1 MKTLL
6 LICSL
11 LIAVAGF
18 SQNPVP
24 NSGFE
29 NWTNNEPDNW
39 LTLNIPGVAVSCQQT
54 NISQSGSS
62 ALKGIVVPMAGGF
75 LWPPYVVSTNQAG
88 DPFPV
93 DQSYS
98 NLSFYYQLDLK
109 GNAEFFEAT
118 VAIADGSD
126 NGIAGG
132 NAEFFSNANTGVFTL
147 ANVPITYI
155 SGNPAGAYIAFAIY
169 DTLDGAGV
177 EGGSYYIVDEV
188 SLNFF
193 SNIEEVSSSVT
204 INLPYPNPASSQIN
218 IPFVLKDQSQVSMK
232 IYDVLGRK
240 VSDTDYGTLQA
251 GSYKEVMNVSSWMPG
266 IYYCEISTDYGFNKM
281 QFLVTGE

>member
-132 NAEFFSNANTGVFTL
+132 NAEFFSNTNTGVFTL

-193 SNIEEVSSSVT
+193 SNIEEVYSSVT

-218 IPFVLKDQSQVSMK
+218 IPFVLRDQSQVSMK

-266 IYYCEISTDYGFNKM
+266 IYYCEISTDDGFNKM

>member
-1 MKTLL
+1 MKTFL

-11 LIAVAGF
+11 LIALAGF

-62 ALKGIVVPMAGGF
+62 ALKGIVVPLSGSL
-75 LWPPYVVSTNQAG
+75 LWPPYVVSTNESG

-109 GNAEFFEAT
+109 GTAEFFEAT
-118 VAIADGSD
+118 VAIADASD
-126 NGIAGG
+126 NGIGGG

-155 SGNPAGAYIAFAIY
+155 AGMPAGAYIAFAIY
-169 DTLDGAGV
+169 DTLDGTGV

-193 SNIEEVSSSVT
+193 SSIEEINNSDSF
-204 INLPYPNPASSQIN
+204 NLPYPNPATNLVN
-218 IPFVLKDQSQVSMK
+218 IPFVLKDNSQVSIK

-240 VSDTDYGTLQA
+240 ISDTDHGTLQA
-251 GSYKEVMNVSSWMPG
+251 GSYKEVKNVSSWMPG
-266 IYYCEISTDYGFNKM
+266 IYYCEISTVTGFNTL
-281 QFLVTGE
+281 QFLVSGE